1 MQKEI
6 VFTDKEKLI
15 SILPNNLGLKVEY
28 ELNYK
33 NKVIGNQKNQVE
45 FFSQNL
51 SEIYSSRTFCL
62 FEDIEKMKKLGFAK
76 GGSLE
81 NAIVVKED
89 KILNDKGLRNTKEFV
104 NHKILDLS
112 GDLYLSGYRILGKIK
127 TKCGGHLINN
137 SFLKKIF
144 SDRNNYTIINFEN
157 DEIFKKEVVF
167 PTRKIA
173 VNA

>member
-1 MQKEI
+1 MQKKIFKIIKEI
-6 VFTDKEKLI
+6 VFTDKEKSI

-62 FEDIEKMKKLGFAK
+62 YEDVEKMKKLGFAK

-81 NAIVVKED
+81 NA
-89 KILNDKGLRNTKEFV
+89 
-104 NHKILDLS
+104 S
-112 GDLYLSGYRILGKIK
+112 
-127 TKCGGHLINN
+127 CGE
-137 SFLKKIF
+137 
-144 SDRNNYTIINFEN
+144 R
-157 DEIFKKEVVF
+157 
-167 PTRKIA
+167 
-173 VNA
+173 